1 MQMLTKESDYAV
13 RALASL
19 GADGGYLGAAKIA
32 QEQAVPF
39 DFLQKILRKLKNAG
53 FVEVKRGAGGGFT
66 LAQPAADITLLSV
79 LDTIQGPLAVSRCLL
94 ENYTCPMEST
104 CPVRNRLACI
114 QKDVRKSLAEITLS
128 DLLQTAAGGSD

>member
-1 MQMLTKESDYAV
+1 MQMLTNESDYAV

-39 DFLQKILRKLKNAG
+39 DFLQKILRKLKSAG
-53 FVEVKRGAGGGFT
+53 FVDMKRGPGGGFT

-79 LDTIQGPLAVSRCLL
+79 LDAIQGPLLVSRCLL
-94 ENYTCPMEST
+94 GEYECPMRKT
-104 CPVRNRLACI
+104 CPVRDRLAALQNI
-114 QKDVRKSLAEITLS
+114 IYESLDGITLS
-128 DLLQTAAGGSD
+128 DLLKTAAGGSD